1 MTKILS
7 IKVILRAIND
17 SRLQLA
23 KKKNFDTISLL
34 FFFTQNGCNLSFLSF
49 SKLIKYKCLPND
61 TGQ

>member
-23 KKKNFDTISLL
+23 KKKFWHDFIAI
-34 FFFTQNGCNLSFLSF
+34 FFTQNGCNLSFLSF